1 MANQREERIRALL
14 QQALPPV
21 DLRLR
26 RDLWPRMARRLDE
39 PPRRVSLVDWVLVG
53 GLVATAAFLPEILLP
68 FLSLL

>member
-21 DLRLR
+21 DPRLR
-26 RDLWPRMARRLDE
+26 RDLWPRMARRLNE
-39 PPRRVSLVDWVLVG
+39 PRRVSLVDWVLVG